1 MAVKDYYWASII
13 PGQHIYKA
21 IWTPEIGKILQCK
34 QERTNLEDSYTVSI
48 MKDDTIVGHIL
59 CEKLCV
65 V

>member
-13 PGQHIYKA
+13 RGQHIYKA

-34 QERTNLEDSYTVSI
+34 QERTNLEDSYAVI
-48 MKDDTIVGHIL
+48 MKDDTIVGHVPR
-59 CEKLCV
+59 EKSCV